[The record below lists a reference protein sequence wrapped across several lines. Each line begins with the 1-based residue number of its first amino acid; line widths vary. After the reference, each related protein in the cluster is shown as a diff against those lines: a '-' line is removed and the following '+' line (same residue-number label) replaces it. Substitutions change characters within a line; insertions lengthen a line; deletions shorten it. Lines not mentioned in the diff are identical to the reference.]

1 MILTPKIPN
10 ALFWDNLGF
19 LFLVACCFFEAAMCV
34 TGTQTFGVRSWNLR
48 KPFLVFLETR
58 GYSLRYKAP
67 LLQSAGVSDVSLGLS
82 GSPKVIDAFQWFL
95 KSLVYDVLVYAPWS
109 RTSGSEYL
117 ARDGTSGGDNS
128 NRGYSAALVGYSAP
142 LLCSIRVSAPHRWVP
157 APHPFAALRF
167 QRRIGVVNRLRFV
180 GAANVSNQIP
190 RAQSGPSAIPATC
203 PEDVSELQFGSKMPS
218 RSIQDGSRLQN
229 APRMFPR

>member
-1 MILTPKIPN
+1 M
-10 ALFWDNLGF
+10 
-19 LFLVACCFFEAAMCV
+19 FLVACCFFEAAMCV
-34 TGTQTFGVRSWNLR
+34 TGTQAFGVRSWNLR

-128 NRGYSAALVGYSAP
+128 NRGCNAALVGYSAP

-157 APHPFAALRF
+157 APHPFAALWS
-167 QRRIGVVNRLRFV
+167 QRRTGVVNRLRFI
-180 GAANVSNQIP
+180 VS
-190 RAQSGPSAIPATC
+190 
-203 PEDVSELQFGSKMPS
+203 
-218 RSIQDGSRLQN
+218 
-229 APRMFPR
+229 